1 MIHLEGI
8 DASIIKS
15 NQFLT
20 NDQLFCLKIV
30 ENDLFVILG
39 SQNRPI
45 TRTNL
50 FGPRE
55 RTPQKEGEEC
65 DAAPA

>member
-45 TRTNL
+45 TSIVDC
-50 FGPRE
+50 
-55 RTPQKEGEEC
+55 TPSLVESQRRL
-65 DAAPA
+65 DIP